1 MVTIVSKSIVNKC
14 RPGDRRLLFLNS
26 KSEERADNRQ
36 KQNPVTSPA
45 KWRRAQGQNGI
56 NGGQP
61 VGRTLFMPDLNLN
74 SQQRSASAHVN
85 TRNSVLRSTG
95 AGAQNEQCDPLDS
108 AKQCP
113 LEPD

>member
-61 VGRTLFMPDLNLN
+61 VGRPLFMPDLNLN

-95 AGAQNEQCDPLDS
+95 AGAQNEQCGPLDS
-108 AKQCP
+108 
-113 LEPD
+113 